1 MTQNFGDELKR
12 YYELTPKSRALFE
25 EGKQFLPGSDTRS
38 SIFHHPYP
46 LILER
51 GKGAAVWDVD
61 GNKRTDFVANMTTLI
76 AGHAHPQVVQA
87 LQEQASRGTAFGSP
101 TESQYTLAKILCERI
116 PSFDLVRFTNSGT
129 EATLNCIRAARAYTR
144 KNKIAKVEGGYHG
157 THDLVTVSVRFDP
170 DESGDPAY
178 PRSTAGS
185 PGIPPSVIE
194 DVVVLPFNDTEAA
207 LDILLQH
214 QDELAAIIIEPVL
227 GGSGMVPAEPEY
239 LTMLREFT
247 QRNNT
252 ILIFDEVISFRA
264 SAGGAQEY
272 YNITPDMTAMG
283 KVIGGGLPVGAFGGK
298 REIMEL
304 YDPSDGPVIT
314 HAGTFQGNPMT
325 MVAGATTLGLLTPE
339 IYSSLDYLANQLRE
353 GIRAVCAEFDVAVE
367 VTGIGSL
374 FGIHFSEK
382 PIRTYRDVAT
392 SDTVLRQQ
400 VFLGLMNEGVFAN
413 SRLVGCVSMPMG
425 EADVDHHLDA
435 LRKVLAR
442 R

>member
-1 MTQNFGDELKR
+1 
-12 YYELTPKSRALFE
+12 
-25 EGKQFLPGSDTRS
+25 
-38 SIFHHPYP
+38 
-46 LILER
+46 
-51 GKGAAVWDVD
+51 
-61 GNKRTDFVANMTTLI
+61 
-76 AGHAHPQVVQA
+76 
-87 LQEQASRGTAFGSP
+87 
-101 TESQYTLAKILCERI
+101 
-116 PSFDLVRFTNSGT
+116 
-129 EATLNCIRAARAYTR
+129 
-144 KNKIAKVEGGYHG
+144 
-157 THDLVTVSVRFDP
+157 
-170 DESGDPAY
+170 
-178 PRSTAGS
+178 
-185 PGIPPSVIE
+185 
-194 DVVVLPFNDTEAA
+194 
-207 LDILLQH
+207 
-214 QDELAAIIIEPVL
+214 
-227 GGSGMVPAEPEY
+227 MVPAEPEY